1 MNENLKGDSILKSS
15 LDDTQ
20 AGTDLLHSTSILP
33 SILPN
38 AMTSIESN
46 DAHQVS
52 QMFVLKNNG
61 QQSYK
66 ELPYREAQKSRLSL
80 QG

>member
-33 SILPN
+33 SIVPN

-46 DAHQVS
+46 DAH
-52 QMFVLKNNG
+52 
-61 QQSYK
+61 
-66 ELPYREAQKSRLSL
+66 
-80 QG
+80 